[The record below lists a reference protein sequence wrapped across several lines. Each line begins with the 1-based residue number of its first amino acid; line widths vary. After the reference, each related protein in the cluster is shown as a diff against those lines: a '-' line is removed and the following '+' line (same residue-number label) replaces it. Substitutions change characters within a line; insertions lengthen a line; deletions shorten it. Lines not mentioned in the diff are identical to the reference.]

1 MDSSI
6 QISKDSDLKPII
18 LNEAPI
24 NLNDDLNILSSNN
37 DLDDQL
43 MMNPNKRSPKTST
56 SDPLS
61 KPSTPPPPPLDIKFE
76 PLEIKLDDT
85 LNDVFKLD
93 EPIKPMGDLPNPSTS
108 VPSFD
113 PIIPPPPTNNDFF
126 VPKPQKVMPS
136 RKEKFELLCNLERL
150 EKRGVKLSKS
160 FNMDSEYEEMKYEYD
175 RIKSSREV
183 DRSVRFQRKMLVAF
197 TTAIEFMND
206 KFDPFDVQLNGW
218 SESVHENIGDYDDV
232 FEELH
237 EKYKTKAS
245 LPPELRL
252 IFMLGGSGFMF
263 HLTNSMFKNVM
274 PGMGDIMKQN
284 PNLMTD
290 FAKAAASSMKTKE
303 PGFGGLMEDIIGDMG
318 EKRKANSRPEM
329 NGPPNIEDILKDVG
343 NSSTAINIDD
353 FSNFSESDL
362 EGTKG
367 IQIKRN
373 NKNKRQLDLDF

>member
-1 MDSSI
+1 MESSLLEM
-6 QISKDSDLKPII
+6 QGEYENII
-18 LNEAPI
+18 AE
-24 NLNDDLNILSSNN
+24 
-37 DLDDQL
+37 
-43 MMNPNKRSPKTST
+43 
-56 SDPLS
+56 
-61 KPSTPPPPPLDIKFE
+61 
-76 PLEIKLDDT
+76 
-85 LNDVFKLD
+85 
-93 EPIKPMGDLPNPSTS
+93 
-108 VPSFD
+108 
-113 PIIPPPPTNNDFF
+113 
-126 VPKPQKVMPS
+126 
-136 RKEKFELLCNLERL
+136 KEKSNA
-150 EKRGVKLSKS
+150 VK
-160 FNMDSEYEEMKYEYD
+160 
-175 RIKSSREV
+175 
-183 DRSVRFQRKMLVAF
+183 FQGKMLMACV
-197 TTAIEFMND
+197 TGLEFLNN
-206 KFDPFDVQLNGW
+206 KFDPFDVKLDGW
-218 SESVHENIGDYDDV
+218 SENVHEGINDYDDI

>member
-1 MDSSI
+1 MEPTI
-6 QISKDSDLKPII
+6 QISKDSDLKPIT

-24 NLNDDLNILSSNN
+24 NLDDDLNILNSNN

-43 MMNPNKRSPKTST
+43 LMNPSKRSPKTSI
-56 SDPLS
+56 SEPLS
-61 KPSTPPPPPLDIKFE
+61 KPTSPIPEIKNE
-76 PLEIKLDDT
+76 PLEIKLDDN

-93 EPIKPMGDLPNPSTS
+93 DPLPNINDLPFQKPSL
-108 VPSFD
+108 D
-113 PIIPPPPTNNDFF
+113 PIVPPPPTTNTFF
-126 VPKPQKVMPS
+126 SPKPSKVVPS

-160 FNMDSEYEEMKYEYD
+160 FNMDSDFDEMKYEYD

-197 TTAIEFMND
+197 TTAIEFMNN
-206 KFDPFDVQLNGW
+206 KFDPFDIQLDGW

-252 IFMLGGSGFMF
+252 LFMLGGSGFMF

-343 NSSTAINIDD
+343 NSSSNINIDD

-362 EGTKG
+362 ESTKG
-367 IQIKRN
+367 IQIRRN
-373 NKNKRQLDLDF
+373 NKNKRQLDLDI

>member
-1 MDSSI
+1 MDPTI
-6 QISKDSDLKPII
+6 QISKDSDLKPIT

-24 NLNDDLNILSSNN
+24 NLDNDLNILSSN
-37 DLDDQL
+37 DLDDEL
-43 MMNPNKRSPKTST
+43 LMNPNKRSPKTSL
-56 SDPLS
+56 SEPLS
-61 KPSTPPPPPLDIKFE
+61 KPSTPPPEINIE
-76 PLEIKLDDT
+76 PLEIKLDDN

-93 EPIKPMGDLPNPSTS
+93 DPIKPQTDLPPPSTS
-108 VPSFD
+108 TSLPSFD
-113 PIIPPPPTNNDFF
+113 PIVPPPPVSNNDFF
-126 VPKPQKVMPS
+126 APKPPKAVPT

-160 FNMDSEYEEMKYEYD
+160 FNMDSDFDEMKYEYD

-197 TTAIEFMND
+197 TTAIEFMNN
-206 KFDPFDVQLNGW
+206 KFDPFDIQLDGW

-343 NSSTAINIDD
+343 NSSPSLNIDD

-362 EGTKG
+362 ESTKG
-367 IQIKRN
+367 IQIRRN
-373 NKNKRQLDLDF
+373 NKNKRQIDLDI

>member
-1 MDSSI
+1 MEPTI
-6 QISKDSDLKPII
+6 QISKDSDLKPIT

-24 NLNDDLNILSSNN
+24 NLDEDLNILSSNN

-43 MMNPNKRSPKTST
+43 LMNPNKRSPKTSV
-56 SDPLS
+56 SEPLS
-61 KPSTPPPPPLDIKFE
+61 EPPLPEIKPE
-76 PLEIKLDDT
+76 PLEIKLDDN

-93 EPIKPMGDLPNPSTS
+93 DPLPNINDLPFQKSS
-108 VPSFD
+108 LD
-113 PIIPPPPTNNDFF
+113 PTVPPPPTTNTFF
-126 VPKPQKVMPS
+126 SPKPPKAVPT

-160 FNMDSEYEEMKYEYD
+160 FNMDSDYDEMKYEYD

-197 TTAIEFMND
+197 TTAIEFMNN
-206 KFDPFDVQLNGW
+206 KFDPFDVQLDGW

-329 NGPPNIEDILKDVG
+329 NGPPNIEEILKDVG
-343 NSSTAINIDD
+343 NSSSNINIDD

-362 EGTKG
+362 ESTKG
-367 IQIKRN
+367 IQIRRN
-373 NKNKRQLDLDF
+373 NKNKRQLDLDI